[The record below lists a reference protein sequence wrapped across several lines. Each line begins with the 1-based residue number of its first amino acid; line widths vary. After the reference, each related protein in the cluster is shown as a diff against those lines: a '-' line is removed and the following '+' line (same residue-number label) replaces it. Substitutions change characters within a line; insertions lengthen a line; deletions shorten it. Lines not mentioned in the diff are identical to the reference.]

1 LPRQGDDVG
10 LFIADCS
17 TSAQDLPTHAGLP
30 TVLSWAERPILA
42 HLGPGTDY
50 RTLGNTLPPSFKPG
64 YDRMVLEA

>member
-1 LPRQGDDVG
+1 M
-10 LFIADCS
+10 
-17 TSAQDLPTHAGLP
+17 
-30 TVLSWAERPILA
+30 LSWAERPILA